1 MSNVDKAM
9 NTRLSA
15 EIGGDISTR
24 SQLAPV
30 FIVLLVISLI
40 LGVYYEVT
48 WSIVSIW
55 MRSETYAHGFLIFP
69 FSAYMI
75 WKQRHRLDAL
85 RCQPSIGWVW
95 VLGVIGLSWLLATL
109 ASVQIVEQ
117 YALIAMIPVTVCIIM
132 GYRVAWAIA
141 FPLTYLFFAVPVGDA
156 LIPPLIDFT
165 ADFTVAALQMTGV
178 PVYREGT
185 FFSIPSGNWSVVEA
199 CSGLRYL
206 IASVTL
212 GTLYAYLTY
221 RSWVRRVLFIILSII
236 VPIIANG
243 MRAYMIV
250 MTGHLSDMQLAVGVD
265 HLIYGWIFFGLV
277 MILLFWI
284 GSFWRE
290 DQEDQ
295 SETGNGKQAITDHQ
309 TNGTV
314 SLKQTLLAAS
324 LVVITVSIWP
334 AYAIYLESISQNDTS
349 PEIDIADPLGKW
361 RVNSEPF
368 VNWAPTY
375 VGEPHK
381 FYYHFEGADQAV
393 GVYITYYRNQN
404 QGSELIN
411 SGNVLVSDKYSGWR
425 HLRSTKRNISLGS
438 EALLVT
444 QHQLTAHT
452 NNLLAWRWYWL
463 GNEQTANPYLAK
475 AILAINKLL
484 GEGDDGAEIIVT
496 AIYDDRPEEA
506 EVVLQGFIDD
516 MFPAIASGLS
526 TAYYG
531 EQ

>member
-1 MSNVDKAM
+1 M
-9 NTRLSA
+9 NTRLST
-15 EIGGDISTR
+15 EIGGDVSTR
-24 SQLAPV
+24 SRMVPV

-48 WSIVSIW
+48 WSIISIW

-69 FSAYMI
+69 FSIYMI
-75 WKQRHRLDAL
+75 WKQRHRLDTL
-85 RCQPSIGWVW
+85 KYQPSIGWVW
-95 VLGVIGLSWLLATL
+95 VLGIIGLGWLLATL
-109 ASVQIVEQ
+109 ASVLIVEQ

-141 FPLTYLFFAVPVGDA
+141 FPLAYLFFAVPVGDA

-178 PVYREGT
+178 PVYREDT

-221 RSWVRRVLFIILSII
+221 RSWVRRMLFIILSII

-243 MRAYMIV
+243 MRAYLIV

-277 MILLFWI
+277 MVLLFWI

-295 SETGNGKQAITDHQ
+295 SEAKNEKKVSTHHQ

-334 AYAIYLESISQNDTS
+334 AYAMYLQSISRVDPIS
-349 PEIDIADPLGKW
+349 EMDIIDPSGKW
-361 RVNSEPF
+361 KVNSELL
-368 VNWAPTY
+368 VDWAPSY
-375 VGEPHK
+375 VGEPRK
-381 FYYHFEGADQAV
+381 FYYRFNQDDRSI
-393 GVYITYYRNQN
+393 GVYITYYRNQKQN
-404 QGSELIN
+404 SELIN
-411 SGNVLVSDKYSGWR
+411 SGNILVSDKFSRWR
-425 HLRSTKRNISLGS
+425 NIGSAKRNISLGS
-438 EALLVT
+438 EVLTIKQNQLHSHTANLLV
-444 QHQLTAHT
+444 
-452 NNLLAWRWYWL
+452 WRWYWL
-463 GNEQTANPYLAK
+463 GDTQTANPYFAK
-475 AILAINKLL
+475 ALLAINKFL
-484 GEGDDGAEIIVT
+484 GNGDDGAEIVVLT
-496 AIYDDRPEEA
+496 TYHDNPKEA
-506 EVVLQGFIDD
+506 EDVLQDFIHD
-516 MFPAIASGLS
+516 MNIILTESLLDVMGGRNDS
-526 TAYYG
+526 VG
-531 EQ
+531 E